1 MFPGA
6 AMMIRA
12 KVKARAGVRG
22 FTLLEVLMA
31 LAVAAVIIAATST
44 AMLRSQDVHIRVT
57 DRIQSLWVAKNLL
70 EEMKVTHAW
79 VAPRN
84 YEGEAD
90 LGDRKWW
97 YVNEVSNTSDP
108 DIRKVVVKVFAE
120 ESRKREAA
128 RLIGALVN
136 DAAVAAPRLIARPA
150 GSASPGQAAPTGPA
164 APSTPGART
173 PGGK

>member
-1 MFPGA
+1 MT
-6 AMMIRA
+6 MIRA
-12 KVKARAGVRG
+12 RG

-70 EEMKVTHAW
+70 EEMKITHAW
-79 VAPRN
+79 VGPRN
-84 YEGEAD
+84 TQGETELA
-90 LGDRKWW
+90 DRKWW

-108 DIRKVVVKVFAE
+108 EIRKVVVKIYTDEA
-120 ESRKREAA
+120 RKKEAT

-136 DAAVAAPRLIARPA
+136 DAAMAAPRLIAQPA
-150 GSASPGQAAPTGPA
+150 GSASPGQAAPAAGAQPA
-164 APSTPGART
+164 
-173 PGGK
+173 GGK